1 MDARTAYPED
11 AAFPA
16 DSLSGAY
23 APAGTTAGI
32 RTAET
37 RAAAPY

>member
-1 MDARTAYPED
+1 MDVRTAYPED

-16 DSLSGAY
+16 DSLSGAH

-32 RTAET
+32 RTAEART
-37 RAAAPY
+37 AAP